1 MITGLTPIATEST
14 AAATNIAGSQSLGK
28 EDFLQLLVAQLQA
41 QDPLDPQSAEDF
53 SAQLA
58 QFSALEQ
65 MTNVNT
71 NLEQTQKFEQ
81 AINNSALINLIGK
94 NVDSPGRLIDFNSG
108 EVKTLKFSLA
118 EDAAEVEVD
127 VLDSAGNTVKTLKVN
142 ELIAGNNQAVWNGT
156 DAEGNPVQPGA
167 YTFGVKA
174 KNAKGDEV
182 DAQTFISGKISDVVF
197 EENGSFAIV
206 NGQKIPVAEIS
217 RVGT

>member
-1 MITGLTPIATEST
+1 MITGLTPVATES
-14 AAATNIAGSQSLGK
+14 ASAATNIVGKQSLGK

-127 VLDSAGNTVKTLKVN
+127 IMDSAGNTVKTLKVN

-167 YTFGVKA
+167 YAFQVKA
-174 KNAKGDEV
+174 KNTRGNDVES
-182 DAQTFISGKISDVVF
+182 QTFISGKISDVVF